1 MTPRGRTNQL
11 LYHAQLLLYTA
22 WEDDEHT
29 DARRM
34 AHEEGALA
42 MLELALNAALRELTE
57 HAQLSRHDWR
67 ELLSDQGPALA
78 GVVQLR
84 ELARR
89 EDSWLDRL
97 LARLESLHDVEG
109 ASRRRTG
116 GSGMIASASGMA
128 LPEELDAC
136 IAAFKVQLDELR
148 ETSEEW

>member
-11 LYHAQLLLYTA
+11 LYHAQLLLDTA
-22 WEDDEHT
+22 WADDEHT

-42 MLELALNAALRELTE
+42 TLELALNAALRELTE

-67 ELLSDQGPALA
+67 ELLADQGPSLA

-89 EDSWLDRL
+89 EGSWLERI
-97 LARLESLHDVEG
+97 LAHLESLHDIEG
-109 ASRRRTG
+109 ASRRRAG
-116 GSGMIASASGMA
+116 GSSMIASASGMA
-128 LPEELDAC
+128 LSDELDEC
-136 IAAFKVQLDELR
+136 IAGFKAQLDELR

>member
-11 LYHAQLLLYTA
+11 LYHAQLLLDTA
-22 WEDDEHT
+22 WADDEHT

-42 MLELALNAALRELTE
+42 TLELALNAALRELTE
-57 HAQLSRHDWR
+57 HAQLSHHDWR
-67 ELLSDQGPALA
+67 ELLADQGPALA

-89 EDSWLDRL
+89 EDSWLARL
-97 LARLESLHDVEG
+97 LARLESLHDIEG

-116 GSGMIASASGMA
+116 GSSMIASVSGMA
-128 LPEELDAC
+128 LSEELDAC
-136 IAAFKVQLDELR
+136 IAAFKTQLDELR